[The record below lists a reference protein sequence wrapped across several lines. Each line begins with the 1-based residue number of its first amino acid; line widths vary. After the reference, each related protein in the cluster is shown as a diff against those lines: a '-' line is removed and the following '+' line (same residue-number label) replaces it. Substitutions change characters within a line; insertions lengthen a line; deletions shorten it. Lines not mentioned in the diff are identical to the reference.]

1 MWFEWKP
8 LENRITSLVPVASYQ
23 KYGLLFNQVT
33 VLCILDR
40 FLLLSDK
47 LISGSKQN
55 SGALPFLLWCH
66 FWGRW
71 WSAEKWKPL
80 WKELV
85 ILRHRAPLSL
95 TLVPTGNMAVTACW
109 SNIFLLC
116 YPVKH
121 PQVWWRFWQFRLY
134 EKGPLGPLLPS
145 EATWEELENYFRVGA
160 SMGSKL
166 RYQFSV
172 SPTSQ
177 FADPTWGRGRRK
189 SFSPI
194 FPKIKQN
201 FLSPKLRFK

>member
-1 MWFEWKP
+1 MKTARKP
-8 LENRITSLVPVASYQ
+8 DYEPGSGGVIPEIWPTFQSSDSFMHIGPFFVTQWQVNKWLKTKFWSVAIFTMM
-23 KYGLLFNQVT
+23 L
-33 VLCILDR
+33 
-40 FLLLSDK
+40 
-47 LISGSKQN
+47 
-55 SGALPFLLWCH
+55 H

-85 ILRHRAPLSL
+85 ILRHRVSTLSL

-145 EATWEELENYFRVGA
+145 DWGNLRTILEPERV
-160 SMGSKL
+160 
-166 RYQFSV
+166 
-172 SPTSQ
+172 
-177 FADPTWGRGRRK
+177 WGRNYVT
-189 SFSPI
+189 SFRFRHQVNLPI
-194 FPKIKQN
+194 EHEAVGDESHF
-201 FLSPKLRFK
+201 R